1 MKEMPDNELQPT
13 WYKDA
18 VIYQLHVKSFFDGK
32 ADGIGDFVGLT
43 KKLGYLE
50 SLGINTLWLLPFYP
64 SPLRDDGYDI
74 ADYMDIN
81 PSYGT
86 MNDFKKF
93 LSEAHSRGIRVI
105 TELVLNHTSDQ
116 HKWFKKSRE
125 AKPGSYWRD
134 FYVWSDTKER
144 YRDARIIFKDFET
157 SNWTW
162 DPIANAFF
170 WHRFFSHQ
178 PDLNFENNA
187 VHKELFK
194 VIDFWLGMGVDG
206 LRLDAVPYLYEQDGT
221 NCENLPQTFA
231 FLKKLR
237 AHIEERF
244 PGRMLLAEANQW
256 PEDAVAYFGNGD
268 MCQMAFHFP
277 LMPRMFMA
285 LQMEDRFPIIDIM
298 EQTPPIPENA
308 QWAIFLRNHDELTL
322 EMVSEEERDF
332 MYRSYARDLSAR
344 INLGIRRRLAPL
356 LQNSRRRIELLNIL
370 LLSLPG
376 APVIYYGDEIGMGD
390 NHFLGDR
397 NGVRTPMQ
405 WSPDRNAGFS
415 PVNPQQLFLPVIIDP
430 EYHYQSVNVENEER
444 NLSSLLWWMR
454 RAIAMRRT
462 FKAFSRGSMTFV
474 KSSNT
479 SVLSFIRRTEDEIL
493 LVIINLSRFSQS
505 AFLDLS
511 QFSGFDPV
519 DMFSSNRFPRITN
532 SPYHL
537 TLGFHDYFWL
547 HLKPDYHADPRT
559 ESYTLP
565 DFKAGPRWI
574 ELFTGS
580 SARKIA
586 AEVLP
591 EYLAQRTTAGCR
603 PKPITQTSIID
614 QFTIKD
620 DSFHALLLLIRVKY
634 ADNKLDTILLPL
646 TLELEVLAN
655 AVIGDDKGLILG
667 LVNSGSDGII
677 YDCTFH
683 PKFLQALSDIV
694 KNKRTLKGLHG
705 ELYGESIERK
715 YTCIDEVISPV
726 SRIVKSGK
734 RNSCASLNETMFIKV
749 FRRLEEG
756 KNPEVELPKRLTC
769 DDCSIIPRH
778 LGSVSYKG
786 ADTIMYNIASC
797 SDYFNHSKSLWGFA
811 LDSVIMFLEEALAK
825 SSEKAIVQSAAI
837 EKKNSSSSGDN
848 SSKTTGS
855 LFEKKV
861 QRLGEITA
869 QMHLGLASE
878 LDVDFKKEPFTSLY
892 QRSLYQS
899 FRGLTH
905 RIFGFLESAI
915 ESNSFAPEHIEK
927 FKNIIRLRGEIDMLF
942 KRSVTTRITAYRTRI
957 HGDYHLGQ
965 ILFMDEQFR
974 ICDFEGNPRNTL
986 SERRLKRS
994 PLSDVASM
1002 IHSFF
1007 NVAHLALVNKLQ
1019 IQPRDRDSLLPQT
1032 QTWALTMANIFLG
1045 SYFNSLQQTF
1055 LGISSINTTQTF
1067 LQLFLLEQSLIDFEK
1082 ALQPGNQMINTLP
1095 LCLNYY
1101 LKLPVFTSLSSF
1113 QELPPGNKS

>member
-1 MKEMPDNELQPT
+1 MQEIPNNESQPT

-43 KKLGYLE
+43 EKLGYLE
-50 SLGINTLWLLPFYP
+50 SLGINALWLLPFYP

-81 PSYGT
+81 PAFGT
-86 MNDFKKF
+86 MADFKKF

-157 SNWTW
+157 SNWSW
-162 DPIANAFF
+162 DPTANAFF

-178 PDLNFENNA
+178 PDLNFESEA
-187 VHKELFK
+187 VHKELLK

-237 AHIEERF
+237 AHVEEHF

-268 MCQMAFHFP
+268 MCHMAFHFP

-285 LQMEDRFPIIDIM
+285 LQMEDRFPILDIL
-298 EQTPPIPENA
+298 EQTPQIPENA

-332 MYRSYARDLSAR
+332 MYRSYARDLSSR

-356 LQNSRRRIELLNIL
+356 LQNSRRRIEVLNIM

-415 PVNPQQLFLPVIIDP
+415 PVNPQQLFLPVTIDP
-430 EYHYQSVNVENEER
+430 EYHYQSINVENEER

-462 FKAFSRGSMTFV
+462 FKAFSRGSMEII
-474 KSSNT
+474 KSNNA
-479 SVLSFIRRTEDEIL
+479 SVLSFVRRTEDEIL

-505 AFLDLS
+505 ALLDLS
-511 QFSGFDPV
+511 LFSGFDPV
-519 DMFSSNRFPRITN
+519 DIFSSNRFPRITT
-532 SPYHL
+532 SPYQL
-537 TLGFHDYFWL
+537 TLSFHDYFWL
-547 HLKPDYHADPRT
+547 RLIPDHHADLRT

-565 DFKAGPRWI
+565 DFKTGTRWI
-574 ELFTGS
+574 EIFAGNAS
-580 SARKIA
+580 RKIA
-586 AEVLP
+586 TGILP
-591 EYLAQRTTAGCR
+591 DYLTQRTTAGCR
-603 PKPITQTSIID
+603 SKTITQTSIID
-614 QFTIKD
+614 QFTIKH
-620 DSFHALLLLIRVKY
+620 DSFLALILLVRVKY
-634 ADNKLDTILLPL
+634 SGNLTDTIFLPL
-646 TLELEVLAN
+646 TLEPEPLAN
-655 AVIGDDKGLILG
+655 TVIGDDKGLIFG
-667 LVNSGSDGII
+667 LVNSGSDGLI

-683 PKFLQALSDIV
+683 PKFLHALSDIV
-694 KNKRTLKGLHG
+694 INKRMIKGMHG
-705 ELYGESIERK
+705 EFYGESTEK
-715 YTCIDEVISPV
+715 KHNGVDEDSNPIS
-726 SRIVKSGK
+726 RLIKAGK
-734 RNSCASLNETMFIKV
+734 RNTCAALNENIFVKV

-756 KNPEVELPKRLTC
+756 NNPEVELPFRLTC
-769 DDCSIIPRH
+769 ESSTVIPRY
-778 LGSVSYKG
+778 LGSVSYRG
-786 ADTIMYNIASC
+786 ADTTMYNIATC
-797 SDYFNHSKSLWGFA
+797 SDFFHHSKTLWGFA
-811 LDSVIMFLEEALAK
+811 LDSVVMFLEESLAK
-825 SSEKAIVQSAAI
+825 GNEKTVTQLVPN
-837 EKKNSSSSGDN
+837 EKKGTTTFSEI
-848 SSKTTGS
+848 SSKTTEI
-855 LFEKKV
+855 LFEKKM
-861 QRLGEITA
+861 RKLGEITA

-878 LDVDFKKEPFTSLY
+878 QDADFKIEPFSSLY

-905 RIFGFLESAI
+905 RTLAFLETAI
-915 ESNSFAPEHIEK
+915 ESGSFAPENIEK
-927 FKNIIRLRGEIDMLF
+927 FRNIIHLRTDIDAIF
-942 KRSVTTRITAYRTRI
+942 KKSITTKMSAYRTRI

-994 PLSDVASM
+994 PLRDVASM
-1002 IHSFF
+1002 IHSIF
-1007 NVAHLALVNKLQ
+1007 NVAHLALVNKMQ
-1019 IQPRDRDSLLPQT
+1019 IQSRDRDSLLPQA
-1032 QTWALTMANIFLG
+1032 QNWASSMTNIFLG
-1045 SYFNSLQQTF
+1045 SYLKTLEHTF
-1055 LGISSINTTQTF
+1055 LEISSINTTHTF
-1067 LQLFLLEQSLIDFEK
+1067 LQVFLLEQSIIDIEK
-1082 ALQPGNQMINTLP
+1082 SLNPDNQMLNTLP
-1095 LCLNYY
+1095 LSLNYY
-1101 LKLPVFTSLSSF
+1101 LKLPSFPALSTSQDSAKGM
-1113 QELPPGNKS
+1113 QV